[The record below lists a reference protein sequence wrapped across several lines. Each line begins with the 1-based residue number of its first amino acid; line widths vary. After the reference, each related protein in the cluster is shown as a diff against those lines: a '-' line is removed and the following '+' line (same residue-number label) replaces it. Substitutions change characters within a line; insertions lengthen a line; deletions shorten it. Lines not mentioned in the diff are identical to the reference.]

1 MVPPLRER
9 LGLSAAPDQ
18 SAAAVAEA
26 RPDTGLMARSL
37 MYLFAAG
44 GAIGMLSLAF
54 AGPNAEVARITVT
67 GACSYGVALALLVSY
82 DRTPG
87 WAFDVLLACGTVLVE
102 WTVWASGDST
112 SSYAMLFFGIAI
124 YAFYFLPQPR

>member
-9 LGLSAAPDQ
+9 LGLATAPEQ

-44 GAIGMLSLAF
+44 GAIGLLSLLVS
-54 AGPNAEVARITVT
+54 GPQVEVARISVT
-67 GACSYGVALALLVSY
+67 GACAFGIAFALLVSY
-82 DRTPG
+82 DRTPN
-87 WAFDVLLACGTVLVE
+87 WAFDALLACGTVL
-102 WTVWASGDST
+102 
-112 SSYAMLFFGIAI
+112 I
-124 YAFYFLPQPR
+124 